1 MTSTRRLFLGAFTAG
16 AVTVAAGAGTAS
28 AAGQTE
34 QAEGADQSG
43 QAGQADGDVTY
54 PGEVYARNFRTDGG
68 TTSSF
73 RTVSTG
79 TTTKLH
85 ALTVHQAGTA
95 GNGVALN
102 VVSDN
107 PEDSA
112 MYLSGTERSRG
123 TLKIL
128 HRGHADASDA
138 GAAAISVYLDT
149 DGVTDASGGT
159 AAQGI
164 FVTHSTGPT
173 RGNLITLRNNGVDD
187 FVVKGSGAVGIGVP
201 IGATPRGRVEIAQ
214 RSSLIGL
221 LMQANEDA
229 NSRLIEIRD
238 RTGTA
243 RLRVLN
249 SGALAAHN
257 AMFGVTSGESYGGGD
272 GVIGIRNATTVPTT
286 DPANGG
292 VLYAEGGAL
301 KWRGPSGTVT
311 EIGSA

>member
-16 AVTVAAGAGTAS
+16 AVTVAAGSGTAS
-28 AAGQTE
+28 AAEQDG
-34 QAEGADQSG
+34 QAE
-43 QAGQADGDVTY
+43 GDVTY
-54 PGEVYARNFRTDGG
+54 PGEVHARNFRTDGG

-73 RTVSTG
+73 RTVSTA
-79 TTTKLH
+79 TTAKLH

-112 MYLSGTERSRG
+112 MYLSGAERSRG

-164 FVTHSTGPT
+164 YVTHSTGPT
-173 RGNLITLRNNGVDD
+173 KGNLITLRNNGVDD
-187 FVVKGSGAVGIGVP
+187 FVVKGSGAVGIGLA

-214 RSSLIGL
+214 RTSLIGL

-243 RLRVLN
+243 KLRVLN

-272 GVIGIRNATTVPTT
+272 GVIGIRNATTVPTA
-286 DPANGG
+286 DPTNGG

-301 KWRGPSGTVT
+301 KWRGPSGAVT
-311 EIGSA
+311 ELGSA

>member
-16 AVTVAAGAGTAS
+16 AVTVATGAGTAS
-28 AAGQTE
+28 AAE
-34 QAEGADQSG
+34 QAE
-43 QAGQADGDVTY
+43 GDVTY
-54 PGEVYARNFRTDGG
+54 PGEVLARNFRTEGG
-68 TTSSF
+68 TTSTF
-73 RTVSTG
+73 RTVST
-79 TTTKLH
+79 TATSKLH
-85 ALTVHQAGTA
+85 ALTVHQAGVA

-102 VVSDN
+102 VVSHN
-107 PEDSA
+107 PNDSA
-112 MYLSGTERSRG
+112 MYLSGTEKSRG

-149 DGVTDASGGT
+149 DGVTDESGGT

-173 RGNLITLRNNGVDD
+173 RGNLLTLRNNGVDD
-187 FVVKGSGAVGIGVP
+187 LVVKGSGAVGIGVA

-214 RSSLIGL
+214 RTSPIGL
-221 LMQANEDA
+221 LMQANEDSA
-229 NSRLIEIRD
+229 SRLIEIRD

-243 RLRVLN
+243 KLRVLN
-249 SGALAAHN
+249 SGALAAQN

-272 GVIGIRNATTVPTT
+272 GVIGIRNATTVPTS

-301 KWRGPSGTVT
+301 KWRGPSGAVT

>member
-28 AAGQTE
+28 AAE
-34 QAEGADQSG
+34 QAE
-43 QAGQADGDVTY
+43 GDVTY
-54 PGEVYARNFRTDGG
+54 PGEVLARNFRTEGG
-68 TTSSF
+68 TTSTF
-73 RTVSTG
+73 RTVST
-79 TTTKLH
+79 TATSKLH
-85 ALTVHQAGTA
+85 ALTVHQAGAA

-107 PEDSA
+107 PNDSA
-112 MYLSGTERSRG
+112 MYLSGTEKSRG

-149 DGVTDASGGT
+149 DGVTDESGGT

-173 RGNLITLRNNGVDD
+173 KGNLLTLRNNAVDD
-187 FVVKGSGAVGIGVP
+187 FVVKGSGAVGIGIA

-214 RSSLIGL
+214 RTSPIGL
-221 LMQANEDA
+221 LMQANEDTS
-229 NSRLIEIRD
+229 SRLVEIRD

-243 RLRVLN
+243 KLRVLN
-249 SGALAAHN
+249 SGALAVHN

-272 GVIGIRNATTVPTT
+272 GVIGIRNATTVPTS
-286 DPANGG
+286 DPTNGG

>member
-16 AVTVAAGAGTAS
+16 AVTVAAGPGTAS
-28 AAGQTE
+28 AAE
-34 QAEGADQSG
+34 EAE
-43 QAGQADGDVTY
+43 GDVTY
-54 PGEVYARNFRTDGG
+54 PGQVQARNFRTDGG

-73 RTVSTG
+73 KTVST
-79 TTTKLH
+79 TATAKLH
-85 ALTVHQAGTA
+85 ALTVHQAGVA

-128 HRGHADASDA
+128 HRGHADATDG
-138 GAAAISVYLDT
+138 GAAAVSIYLDT
-149 DGVTDASGGT
+149 DGVTDQSGGT

-164 FVTHSTGPT
+164 YVTHSTGPT
-173 RGNLITLRNNGVDD
+173 KGNLITLRNNGVDD
-187 FVVKGSGAVGIGVP
+187 FVVKGSGAVGVGLP

-214 RSSLIGL
+214 RNSLIGL
-221 LMQANEDA
+221 MMQANEDST
-229 NSRLIEIRD
+229 SRVVEIRD
-238 RTGTA
+238 RTGVA
-243 RLRVLN
+243 KLRVLN
-249 SGALAAHN
+249 SGTLAAHN

-272 GVIGIRNATTVPTT
+272 GVIGIRNATTAPTA
-286 DPANGG
+286 DPTNGG

-311 EIGSA
+311 VIGSA

>member
-28 AAGQTE
+28 AAE
-34 QAEGADQSG
+34 QAE
-43 QAGQADGDVTY
+43 GDVTY
-54 PGEVYARNFRTDGG
+54 PGEVLARNFRTEGG
-68 TTSSF
+68 TTSTF
-73 RTVSTG
+73 RTVST
-79 TTTKLH
+79 TATSKLH
-85 ALTVHQAGTA
+85 ALTVHQAGVA

-107 PEDSA
+107 PNDSA
-112 MYLSGTERSRG
+112 MYLSGTEKSRG

-149 DGVTDASGGT
+149 DGVTDESGGT

-173 RGNLITLRNNGVDD
+173 KGNLLTLRNNAVDD
-187 FVVKGSGAVGIGVP
+187 FVVKGSGAVGIGVA

-214 RSSLIGL
+214 RTSPIGL
-221 LMQANEDA
+221 LMQANEDTG
-229 NSRLIEIRD
+229 SRLIEIRD

-249 SGALAAHN
+249 SGALAVHN

-272 GVIGIRNATTVPTT
+272 GVIGIRNATTVPAS
-286 DPANGG
+286 DPTNGG

-301 KWRGPSGTVT
+301 KWRGPSGAVT

>member
-28 AAGQTE
+28 AAE
-34 QAEGADQSG
+34 QAE
-43 QAGQADGDVTY
+43 GDVTY
-54 PGEVYARNFRTDGG
+54 PGEVQARNFRTEGG
-68 TTSSF
+68 TTSTF
-73 RTVSTG
+73 RTVST
-79 TTTKLH
+79 TATSKLH
-85 ALTVHQAGTA
+85 ALTVHQAGAA

-107 PEDSA
+107 PNDSA
-112 MYLSGTERSRG
+112 MYLSGTEKSRG
-123 TLKIL
+123 TLKVL

-149 DGVTDASGGT
+149 DGVTDESGGT

-173 RGNLITLRNNGVDD
+173 KGNLLTLRNNAVDD
-187 FVVKGSGAVGIGVP
+187 FVVKGSGAVGIGIA

-214 RSSLIGL
+214 RTSPIGL
-221 LMQANEDA
+221 LMQANEDTS
-229 NSRLIEIRD
+229 SRLIEIRD

-243 RLRVLN
+243 KLRVLN
-249 SGALAAHN
+249 SGALAVHN

-272 GVIGIRNATTVPTT
+272 GVIGVRNATTVPTS
-286 DPANGG
+286 DPTNGG